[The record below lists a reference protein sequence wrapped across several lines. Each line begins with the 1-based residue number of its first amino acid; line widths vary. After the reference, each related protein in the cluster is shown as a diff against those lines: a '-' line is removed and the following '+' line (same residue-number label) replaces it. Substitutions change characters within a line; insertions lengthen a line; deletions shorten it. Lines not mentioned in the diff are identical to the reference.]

1 MSGLEICSLNKW
13 NDGRMEG
20 WKKMLQVTSC
30 GSDPRQA
37 HRAWRI
43 GYSAGRK
50 NFQRKEEGPRIKTDG
65 LRLEVI
71 IK

>member
-1 MSGLEICSLNKW
+1 
-13 NDGRMEG
+13 
-20 WKKMLQVTSC
+20 MLQVTSC

-43 GYSAGRK
+43 GYSARRK